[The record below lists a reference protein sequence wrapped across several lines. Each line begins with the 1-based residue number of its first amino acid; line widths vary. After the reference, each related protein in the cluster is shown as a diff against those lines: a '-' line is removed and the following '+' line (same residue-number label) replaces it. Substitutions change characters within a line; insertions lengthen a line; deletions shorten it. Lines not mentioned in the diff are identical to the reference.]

1 MELRAEGIGLR
12 IVDLLLALPE
22 HSWRWMILLGPRSVD
37 QRQGLLCLIAK
48 VEPYDLGT
56 GTPILGPRVSDH
68 GAFSVG
74 AVNLLDSNFVW

>member
-1 MELRAEGIGLR
+1 MLIALLR
-12 IVDLLLALPE
+12 

-56 GTPILGPRVSDH
+56 GTPNFKGPRVSDH
-68 GAFSVG
+68 GRLVLAKLSKMGHNKNHKSMIVDH
-74 AVNLLDSNFVW
+74 NEI